1 MPDGAIVIPFLLA
14 TLVLLLIP
22 GPAVAYIVTRS
33 VDQGPIAGMLSVL
46 GLGLGGLLQVLGM
59 ILGISAV
66 ILASATAFT
75 VLKYLG
81 ALYLIYLGIQR
92 LRERETP
99 FTGARNGGQ
108 SDTPRIF
115 LQGVL
120 VNLLNPKIAIF
131 ILAFF
136 PQFIDPAAGDYVRQ
150 ALILG
155 VIYVSLGLVTDSIYA
170 LLAGQVG
177 RWFNRR
183 GGFGQ
188 LPRYA
193 AGSVYIGLGVA
204 TAVSGFRKQ

>member
-1 MPDGAIVIPFLLA
+1 MPDGAIIIPFLLA
-14 TLVLLLIP
+14 TLIVLLIP

-33 VDQGPIAGMLSVL
+33 LDQGPSAGMLSVL

-66 ILASATAFT
+66 ILASATAFM

-92 LRERETP
+92 LRRREAP
-99 FTGARNGGQ
+99 FTALSNGGR
-108 SDTPRIF
+108 SNPSRIF
-115 LQGVL
+115 LQGIL

-150 ALILG
+150 ALCLGALYVCLG
-155 VIYVSLGLVTDSIYA
+155 VVTDSLYA
-170 LLAGQVG
+170 LLAGQAG
-177 RWFNRR
+177 RWFHRW
-183 GGFGQ
+183 GGFGK

-204 TAVSGFRKQ
+204 TAVSGFRKH